1 MCCLDASAASDNR
14 TIVTEVKAVS
24 NIADILGY
32 GKERRLPTF
41 TIIEG
46 TAAHVDYN
54 TVHWEKK
61 NANGEWEAYKEAVF
75 SEGIYRVC
83 AFWLIDGEY
92 GTTHKLDQYW
102 TLTVDDEVWATS
114 QANVTDTRS
123 LGSSES
129 PEMVVER
136 QEVNLVSANCEPTIT
151 EIVGYGKETIRP
163 TITLTEGLVANIPEQ
178 MVKWWKRND
187 SGEWEIYD
195 KNIFTEGYYYLG
207 LQVRIDGEYGST
219 HVLASDWKLII
230 NDDQLW
236 HTEKPTVGSD
246 YSYGFAHSSD
256 VLVIKEV
263 PSVAAT
269 SDISDII
276 GLGKETKR
284 PTYTMS
290 EGSEMHI
297 DGMEINGVNL
307 FWWKK
312 NAEDKW
318 GIYEGN
324 VFTEGTYRAY
334 VQTRA
339 NNEWYVLAE
348 DWTLT
353 VDSEVWET
361 ETPETDNFGSYGW
374 AWSPEIIVGES
385 GIQAIIADNST
396 KADIYNLQ
404 GIIIKH
410 NASEKDLHSL
420 PAGIYIM
427 NGKKVVVK

>member
-1 MCCLDASAASDNR
+1 MRQRIHILTIWLLSLCCLDASAASDNR

-102 TLTVDDEVWATS
+102 TLTVD
-114 QANVTDTRS
+114 
-123 LGSSES
+123 SE
-129 PEMVVER
+129 
-136 QEVNLVSANCEPTIT
+136 I
-151 EIVGYGKETIRP
+151 
-163 TITLTEGLVANIPEQ
+163 
-178 MVKWWKRND
+178 
-187 SGEWEIYD
+187 
-195 KNIFTEGYYYLG
+195 
-207 LQVRIDGEYGST
+207 
-219 HVLASDWKLII
+219 
-230 NDDQLW
+230 
-236 HTEKPTVGSD
+236 
-246 YSYGFAHSSD
+246 
-256 VLVIKEV
+256 
-263 PSVAAT
+263 
-269 SDISDII
+269 
-276 GLGKETKR
+276 
-284 PTYTMS
+284 
-290 EGSEMHI
+290 
-297 DGMEINGVNL
+297 
-307 FWWKK
+307 
-312 NAEDKW
+312 
-318 GIYEGN
+318 
-324 VFTEGTYRAY
+324 
-334 VQTRA
+334 
-339 NNEWYVLAE
+339 
-348 DWTLT
+348 
-353 VDSEVWET
+353 WET

-385 GIQAIIADNST
+385 GIQGIIADNST
-396 KADIYNLQ
+396 KAHIYNLQ

>member
-1 MCCLDASAASDNR
+1 M
-14 TIVTEVKAVS
+14 
-24 NIADILGY
+24 
-32 GKERRLPTF
+32 
-41 TIIEG
+41 
-46 TAAHVDYN
+46 
-54 TVHWEKK
+54 
-61 NANGEWEAYKEAVF
+61 
-75 SEGIYRVC
+75 RV
-83 AFWLIDGEY
+83 DGEY
-92 GTTHKLDQYW
+92 G
-102 TLTVDDEVWATS
+102 AS
-114 QANVTDTRS
+114 
-123 LGSSES
+123 
-129 PEMVVER
+129 
-136 QEVNLVSANCEPTIT
+136 
-151 EIVGYGKETIRP
+151 
-163 TITLTEGLVANIPEQ
+163 
-178 MVKWWKRND
+178 
-187 SGEWEIYD
+187 
-195 KNIFTEGYYYLG
+195 
-207 LQVRIDGEYGST
+207 
-219 HVLASDWKLII
+219 HVLAPEWVLAIGDEI
-230 NDDQLW
+230 W
-236 HTEKPTVGSD
+236 HTNQPTVGEN
-246 YSYGFAHSSD
+246 YSSAFAHSP
-256 VLVIKEV
+256 VILVKKEV
-263 PSVAAT
+263 TSVTAT

-334 VQTRA
+334 AQTRA

-385 GIQAIIADNST
+385 GIQGIIADNST
-396 KADIYNLQ
+396 KAHIYNLQ